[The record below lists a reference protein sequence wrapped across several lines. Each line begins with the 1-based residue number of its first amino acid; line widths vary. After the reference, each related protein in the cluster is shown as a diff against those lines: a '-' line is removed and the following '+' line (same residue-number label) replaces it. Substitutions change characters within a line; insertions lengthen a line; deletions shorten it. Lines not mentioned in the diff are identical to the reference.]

1 MSVKYR
7 VLTSG
12 LFPPG
17 GYMEWSPSLA
27 WQPVPVHTVPQA
39 QDVLLNPGHSACPR
53 LNTMRRE
60 VEEGDFIMVPLT
72 PMEDLEE
79 AIAPVLE
86 TAGPCPPGAKVTV
99 TGIPPSGVVQYE
111 VTAYADSA
119 GEATTLAGQI
129 GATLDAPWAMGAVS
143 SSVASAAQE
152 SGGDVAAALP
162 AGGIVLVDHAPGATS
177 ARPVVEVATK
187 GELTLAGAAL
197 GESLFNFVLAERG
210 SGFEGVHR
218 WFRFR

>member
-60 VEEGDFIMVPLT
+60 VEEGDFIRQLM
-72 PMEDLEE
+72 
-79 AIAPVLE
+79 
-86 TAGPCPPGAKVTV
+86 
-99 TGIPPSGVVQYE
+99 
-111 VTAYADSA
+111 ADH
-119 GEATTLAGQI
+119 E
-129 GATLDAPWAMGAVS
+129 
-143 SSVASAAQE
+143 SVRNI
-152 SGGDVAAALP
+152 L
-162 AGGIVLVDHAPGATS
+162 
-177 ARPVVEVATK
+177 
-187 GELTLAGAAL
+187 
-197 GESLFNFVLAERG
+197 
-210 SGFEGVHR
+210 
-218 WFRFR
+218 